1 MNIKLLGA
9 HNCESL
15 GTRMVSLLVDDRLVL
30 DAGGLTSSLS
40 LADQQKI
47 TTILLTHQH
56 YDHIRDVPA
65 IAMNFYLAGK
75 SLNICCTPSV
85 YQALANGLFS
95 GQYYPDFFKRP
106 TESPTLKYI
115 ALEPYG
121 SQQIGGYDIKTV
133 PVNHSVPTV
142 GFEIGSAG
150 GRTFFYTGDTGP
162 GLIDCWRQISPRLL
176 FIEVTTA
183 NSYQNSNSDSGHLT
197 PDLLKQ
203 ELISFGEIRGYLPK
217 VVTVHM
223 NPGLADEIKDEI
235 AAVADDLGCEISPG
249 FEGMQLTV

>member
-9 HNCESL
+9 HNCESQN
-15 GTRMVSLLVDDRLVL
+15 TRMVSLLVDDRLVL

-47 TTILLTHQH
+47 NAILLTHQH

-75 SLNICCTPSV
+75 SLGICCTPSV
-85 YQALANGLFS
+85 YQALANGLLN
-95 GQYYPDFFKRP
+95 GQYYPEFFQRP
-106 TESPTLKYI
+106 AESPTLKYI
-115 ALEPYG
+115 TLEPYG
-121 SQQIGGYDIKTV
+121 SRQIVGYDIKAV
-133 PVNHSVPTV
+133 PVNHSVPAV
-142 GFEIGSAG
+142 GFEIGFAG

-162 GLIDCWRQISPRLL
+162 GLGDCWRQTSPRLL
-176 FIEVTTA
+176 LIEVTAA
-183 NSYQNSNSDSGHLT
+183 NSYRNSVSESGHLT

-203 ELISFGEIRGYLPK
+203 ELISFGEIRGYLPR

-223 NPGLADEIKDEI
+223 NPALADEIKSEI
-235 AAVADDLGCEISPG
+235 AAVADDLDCDISPG